1 MERDLQKILE
11 TLKDHEA
18 STEFLTQVLI
28 VLLTN
33 QIESLETSK
42 KALVTIEQNIKDER
56 TLAQDQI
63 EIIRNFVVEIAERL
77 TVLENK
83 S

>member
-11 TLKDHEA
+11 TLKYHET

-56 TLAQDQI
+56 TLTQDQI

>member
-56 TLAQDQI
+56 TLTQDQI

>member
-56 TLAQDQI
+56 TLTQDQI

-77 TVLENK
+77 TFLENK